1 MRLIDADALYERTA
15 EWEAQA
21 SAHIEWLI
29 REPIEEMTEH
39 DKSEWKRWTAIMG
52 ERTAFKHD
60 VADAP
65 TIEAEP
71 VKHGQWVWDN
81 RLGEYYCSACQRIMK
96 PYVVETADSEYRLI
110 QPNYC
115 GWCGAM
121 MDEVE
126 E

>member
-65 TIEAEP
+65 TIEVEPEIIRCKDCKYASPNRVYGCRLEPFSASDEGSRLYSDDFCSRAER
-71 VKHGQWVWDN
+71 KDN
-81 RLGEYYCSACQRIMK
+81 E
-96 PYVVETADSEYRLI
+96 
-110 QPNYC
+110 
-115 GWCGAM
+115 
-121 MDEVE
+121 
-126 E
+126 